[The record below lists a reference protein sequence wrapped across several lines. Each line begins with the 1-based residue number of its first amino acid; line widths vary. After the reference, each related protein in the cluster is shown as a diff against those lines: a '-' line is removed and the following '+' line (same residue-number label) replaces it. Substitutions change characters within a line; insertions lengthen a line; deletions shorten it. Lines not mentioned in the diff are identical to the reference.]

1 MSSVTQRVL
10 ERINQIRAREG
21 IGLLQE
27 SPELCWAA
35 LDHSMSMASRDFFD
49 FVGPDGV
56 ELGARIARS
65 GYRGT
70 TGANLSHGY
79 DTPEEAVDAWLADPG
94 TRQSLL
100 NPEYQ
105 QLGVGVSAQRWTIIL
120 GSPPPEKRG

>member
-1 MSSVTQRVL
+1 MSSATQRVL
-10 ERINQIRAREG
+10 TRVNEARAREG
-21 IGLLQE
+21 IALLAE

-35 LDHSMSMASRDFFD
+35 LDHSMSMASRGFFD

-56 ELGARIARS
+56 ELGVRIARS

-79 DTPEEAVDAWLADPG
+79 DTPEEAVDAWLSDPG

-105 QLGVGVSAQRWTIIL
+105 HLGVGVSAQRWTIIL
-120 GSPPPEKRG
+120 GFPAPEKGR